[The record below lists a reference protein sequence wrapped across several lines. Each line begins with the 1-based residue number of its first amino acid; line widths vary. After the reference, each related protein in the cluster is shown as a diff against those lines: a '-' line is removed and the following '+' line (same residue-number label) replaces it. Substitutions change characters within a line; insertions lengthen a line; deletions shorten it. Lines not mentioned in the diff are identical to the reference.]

1 MYNVFKSLDNLRN
14 EVIKMEKII
23 KNSLYGETHPE
34 KMQEIFEKL
43 NEDNKSVI
51 TMVARGMEL
60 AQKERR

>member
-23 KNSLYGETHPE
+23 KNSLSGETHPE

>member
-1 MYNVFKSLDNLRN
+1 
-14 EVIKMEKII
+14 MEKII

>member
-1 MYNVFKSLDNLRN
+1 
-14 EVIKMEKII
+14 MEKII
-23 KNSLYGETHPE
+23 KNSLSGETHPE